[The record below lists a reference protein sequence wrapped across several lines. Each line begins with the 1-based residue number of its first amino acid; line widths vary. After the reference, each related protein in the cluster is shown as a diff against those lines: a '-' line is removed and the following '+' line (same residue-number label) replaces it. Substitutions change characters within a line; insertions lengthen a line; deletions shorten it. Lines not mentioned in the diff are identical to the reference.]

1 MRIIFITFIIVIIN
15 FITINMISI
24 IIIIVDIND
33 RFGKVNNR
41 RKRADLFLPYEN
53 EKIQIALK
61 EAVGNLSPL
70 LLVLDDMEKE
80 GILYENTYMFMY
92 FGR

>member
-1 MRIIFITFIIVIIN
+1 MYIYKHILYLLSLHILT
-15 FITINMISI
+15 
-24 IIIIVDIND
+24 DIND

-41 RKRADLFLPYEN
+41 RKRADLFLPYN
-53 EKIQIALK
+53 DEKIQFALK

-80 GILYENTYMFMY
+80 GSYCIYACVGMYIYAYMCKNT
-92 FGR
+92 